1 MLLSVL
7 HPHKNNCPETAT
19 KVVPALQ
26 RGLPVV
32 SNVHVDRTI
41 RSRAAGECETPSH
54 CAGSNPNS
62 TCLFVCGEA
71 RVDSPEAFA
80 TAVCSL
86 LIDNTLWSKASRAA
100 LDYSKLVGACMCRI
114 SPPPVSFAAQLV
126 ILRHFGRCRGRGRG
140 MTYWIR

>member
-32 SNVHVDRTI
+32 SNVHIDRTI
-41 RSRAAGECETPSH
+41 RSRAAGECDVSSR
-54 CAGSNPNS
+54 CVGSNYTS
-62 TCLFVCGEA
+62 ACRFACGEA
-71 RVDSPEAFA
+71 HVDSPEAFA

-86 LIDNTLWSKASRAA
+86 LVDDSLWSEASRAA
-100 LDYSKLVGACMCRI
+100 LDYAKLVGACMN
-114 SPPPVSFAAQLV
+114 VMQLA
-126 ILRHFGRCRGRGRG
+126 R
-140 MTYWIR
+140 